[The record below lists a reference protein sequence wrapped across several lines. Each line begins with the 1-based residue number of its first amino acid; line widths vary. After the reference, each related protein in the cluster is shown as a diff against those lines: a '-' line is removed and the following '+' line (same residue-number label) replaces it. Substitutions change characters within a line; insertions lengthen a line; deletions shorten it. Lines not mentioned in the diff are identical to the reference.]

1 MIIFM
6 SVRKRVQIKRLKGK
20 SSIDLLF
27 EKGKVIRSKRLLL
40 LSIKKPNKSI
50 YHSGVSV
57 PKKLFKK
64 AVDRNRIKRQMR
76 VAIAKLDESRLFEGY
91 GMLTY
96 RSNEKPSFKVL
107 KEEIDTMFVSL
118 KKD

>member
-1 MIIFM
+1 
-6 SVRKRVQIKRLKGK
+6 
-20 SSIDLLF
+20 
-27 EKGKVIRSKRLLL
+27 
-40 LSIKKPNKSI
+40 
-50 YHSGVSV
+50 
-57 PKKLFKK
+57 
-64 AVDRNRIKRQMR
+64 MR

-96 RSNEKPSFKVL
+96 RSNEKPSVKVL

>member
-1 MIIFM
+1 M
-6 SVRKRVQIKRLKGK
+6 SVRKRVQIKKLKGK
-20 SSIDLLF
+20 STIDLLF
-27 EKGKVIRSKRLLL
+27 EKGKVIKSKRLIL

-76 VAIAKLDESRLFEGY
+76 VAIAKLDESKLFEISDSVRNLLQDLETNNNL
-91 GMLTY
+91 LTE
-96 RSNEKPSFKVL
+96 NND
-107 KEEIDTMFVSL
+107 EEQA
-118 KKD
+118 

>member
-1 MIIFM
+1 MIYF
-6 SVRKRVQIKRLKGK
+6 SR
-20 SSIDLLF
+20 
-27 EKGKVIRSKRLLL
+27 KVIRSKRLLL

-96 RSNEKPSFKVL
+96 RSNEKPSVKVL